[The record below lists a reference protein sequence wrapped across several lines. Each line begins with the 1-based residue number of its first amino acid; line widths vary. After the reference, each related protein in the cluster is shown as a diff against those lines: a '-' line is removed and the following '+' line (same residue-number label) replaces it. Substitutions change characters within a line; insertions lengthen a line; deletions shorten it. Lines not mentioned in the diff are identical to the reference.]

1 VQLTSGFKPHFIIIT
16 HPVYK
21 IPVISVSAI
30 KQKRAARLIH
40 ISVALLL
47 IGNAY
52 GAFKSTANP
61 DLIFIVAQIAI
72 SIMIFTKVVTGDKL
86 YTNALLSH
94 NLFRIG
100 EIFCLLYA
108 TYYFSNNLHNN
119 LMSFFT
125 LLGACGL
132 IYLVFSEQKIFK
144 KQLIRMD
151 EKSIQLPIG
160 EGGKKI
166 AWNQI
171 DNLRIRND
179 YVSINTKQNRF
190 IQFET
195 NHFYNDNTLDE
206 MNAWCFRHLTAE
218 TNLSKAE

>member
-1 VQLTSGFKPHFIIIT
+1 LYT
-16 HPVYK
+16 

-47 IGNAY
+47 LGNAY

-72 SIMIFTKVVTGDKL
+72 SIMIFTKVLTGNKL
-86 YTNALLSH
+86 YGNPLLSH
-94 NLFRIG
+94 NLFRTV
-100 EIFCLLYA
+100 EIVCLLYA
-108 TYYFSNNLHNN
+108 AYYFSNDLHNSII
-119 LMSFFT
+119 SFLTF
-125 LLGACGL
+125 LGACGL

-144 KQLIRMD
+144 KQFVRMD
-151 EKSIQLPIG
+151 EKEIQLPVG
-160 EGGKKI
+160 EGRKKI

-179 YVSINTKQNRF
+179 YISINTKQNRF

-195 NHFYNDNTLDE
+195 DHIYNEARLDE
-206 MNAWCFRHLTAE
+206 MNAWCFRHLT
-218 TNLSKAE
+218 SGS